1 VAKKASKKQTV
12 HLTDRALRDMI
23 GIESYAIDQFG
34 KRVAAKYLSKLEAG
48 IGRIADNPELLREE
62 LPFHESLKFYRIEQ
76 HLLVC
81 EAAIVGKIIV
91 LTLLHASMDI
101 PSRLA
106 ELEPKLLIEIEM
118 LLNQL
123 HRSETIKGT

>member
-1 VAKKASKKQTV
+1 VARKATKKRTV
-12 HLTDRALRDMI
+12 HLTDRVLRDI
-23 GIESYAIDQFG
+23 VGVEAYSIEKFG
-34 KRVAAKYLSKLEAG
+34 KRAAAQYINKLEAG
-48 IGRIADNPELLREE
+48 IGRIADNPNLLREE
-62 LPFHESLKFYRIEQ
+62 LPFHDSLKFYRIEQ

-81 EAAIVGKIIV
+81 ETSIVGKIIV

-106 ELEPKLLIEIEM
+106 ELEPQLLIETDL

-123 HRSETIKGT
+123 SRSQGS

>member
-1 VAKKASKKQTV
+1 MARKASKRRTV
-12 HLTDRALRDMI
+12 HLTDRALRDI
-23 GIESYAIDQFG
+23 TAVESYSIAQFG
-34 KRVAAKYLSKLEAG
+34 KRVAAQYISKLEAG
-48 IGRIADNPELLREE
+48 IGRIADNPDVLCEE

-81 EAAIVGKIIV
+81 ETAIDGKIIV

-106 ELEPKLLIEIEM
+106 ELESKLLIEIEM

-123 HRSETIKGT
+123 LRSSQ